1 MFYEIDS
8 LTNFAIFKG
17 KHLYWSFFLILKR
30 DANADVSCE
39 YSEMFSFLQFFLY
52 RTPVHY
58 TFWKFYVI
66 IELLGR
72 LWVQN

>member
-39 YSEMFSFLQFFLY
+39 YSEMFSFLQFFYIEHL
-52 RTPVHY
+52 
-58 TFWKFYVI
+58 FI
-66 IELLGR
+66 ILFG
-72 LWVQN
+72 NFM